1 MDKMT
6 NNKRIAQNTIVLYVR
21 MIFMVI
27 VSLYTSRIVLRT
39 LGVEDFGI
47 YNIAGGIVVLF
58 SFLNS
63 AMISSTQR
71 FLNFELGKKNEAEAA
86 RIFSMSINAHVGIMI
101 LLFVLSETV
110 GLCFLNTYIQVPPS
124 RVYAMNWVY
133 QMSVLGA
140 CLSVIRTPYN
150 AAIIAYEKMSTYA
163 YISIVEV
170 ILKLGIVYLLLII
183 AVVHL
188 VYPIHGIYS

>member
-71 FLNFELGKKNEAEAA
+71 FLNFELGKKKQK
-86 RIFSMSINAHVGIMI
+86 
-101 LLFVLSETV
+101 LLAF
-110 GLCFLNTYIQVPPS
+110 FP
-124 RVYAMNWVY
+124 
-133 QMSVLGA
+133 
-140 CLSVIRTPYN
+140 
-150 AAIIAYEKMSTYA
+150 
-163 YISIVEV
+163 
-170 ILKLGIVYLLLII
+170 
-183 AVVHL
+183 
-188 VYPIHGIYS
+188 

>member
-133 QMSVLGA
+133 QMSVLG
-140 CLSVIRTPYN
+140 
-150 AAIIAYEKMSTYA
+150 
-163 YISIVEV
+163 
-170 ILKLGIVYLLLII
+170 
-183 AVVHL
+183 L
-188 VYPIHGIYS
+188 V

>member
-150 AAIIAYEKMSTYA
+150 LSLIH
-163 YISIVEV
+163 ISE
-170 ILKLGIVYLLLII
+170 
-183 AVVHL
+183 
-188 VYPIHGIYS
+188 PTRRS